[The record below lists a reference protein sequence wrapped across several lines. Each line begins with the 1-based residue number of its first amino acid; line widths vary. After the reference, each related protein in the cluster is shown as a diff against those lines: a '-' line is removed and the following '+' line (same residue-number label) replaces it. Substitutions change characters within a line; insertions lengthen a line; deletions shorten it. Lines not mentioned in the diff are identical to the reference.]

1 MDIHNEVNHIL
12 ANLEQNQA
20 QLRFE
25 FHPEGCTVILCNA
38 ADEHKYEMTP
48 YQLIALKRLFTFGGN
63 NYLYELM
70 EARTVAYFT
79 EEPQS

>member
-1 MDIHNEVNHIL
+1 MDIHREADQIL
-12 ANLEQNQA
+12 ANLEQNQP

-25 FHPEGCTVILCNA
+25 FHPEGATVILCNSA
-38 ADEHKYEMTP
+38 GEHH
-48 YQLIALKRLFTFGGN
+48 YQMAPHQLLALKRLFTFGGN

-79 EEPQS
+79 EEPQA